1 MSIFS
6 HFKTLK
12 KTAVK
17 EWDREHL
24 KPVVLS
30 SICTGEKTA
39 GFEDEAGHFHAVML
53 VRVPEDLK
61 AFAGEYG
68 IDPDSIQ
75 IRY

>member
-12 KTAVK
+12 KTAAK

-53 VRVPEDLK
+53 VRGPEELK
-61 AFAGEYG
+61 AFADEYG
-68 IDPDSIQ
+68 IDVDSIHV
-75 IRY
+75 RY

>member
-6 HFKTLK
+6 HFKSMK
-12 KTAVK
+12 KHAVK

-39 GFEDEAGHFHAVML
+39 GFEDEAGHFNAVML
-53 VRVPEDLK
+53 VRGPEELK
-61 AFAGEYG
+61 AFADEYG
-68 IDPDSIQ
+68 IDVDSIQ

>member
-1 MSIFS
+1 MFG
-6 HFKTLK
+6 KRK
-12 KTAVK
+12 KTAVQK
-17 EWDREHL
+17 YDPTTMQ
-24 KPVVLS
+24 PVILA